1 MCWNAQVS
9 LNTWL
14 IGLFGSF
21 IGFKEGYISFETFLF
36 SMSFVNM
43 QLVEYFL
50 WSRSAQNELFSKV
63 GLAVILSQPLFALYR
78 NPSKRFL
85 IPVYLVSV
93 FTFLA
98 LQGKNINFKS
108 VKAPNGHLQ
117 WLWNPINIS
126 ILFMV
131 LWFVFFFIGLSNGTT
146 QMVFAGLVLAISAFT
161 YFKDGTFSSMWCWFA
176 NAAALYFIVRSVL
189 PCSAGP

>member
-1 MCWNAQVS
+1 MCWNAQMS

-36 SMSFVNM
+36 FMSFVSM

-50 WSRSAQNELFSKV
+50 WSRPEQNELFSKV
-63 GLAVILSQPLFALYR
+63 GLVLILSQPIFALYQ

-85 IPVYLVSV
+85 IPVYLAGMIA
-93 FTFLA
+93 FLVT
-98 LQGKNINFKS
+98 KFNKINFKS

-117 WLWNPINIS
+117 WLWNPLNIS
-126 ILFMV
+126 ILFQV
-131 LWFVFFFIGLSNGTT
+131 LWLGCFFIGLSNSIT
-146 QMVFAGLVLAISAFT
+146 QMVLAGLILAISIFT
-161 YFKDGTFSSMWCWFA
+161 YFRSGTAGSMWCWFA
-176 NAAALYFIVRSVL
+176 NSVAIYFIVRSVL

>member
-1 MCWNAQVS
+1 M
-9 LNTWL
+9 NTWL

-36 SMSFVNM
+36 FMSFVSM

-50 WSRSAQNELFSKV
+50 WSRPAQNELFSKV
-63 GLAVILSQPLFALYR
+63 GLAVILSQPLFALYQ

-85 IPVYLVSV
+85 IPVYLAGVV
-93 FTFLA
+93 A
-98 LQGKNINFKS
+98 LLVTRFNKINFKS

-117 WLWNPINIS
+117 WLWTPGKIS
-126 ILFMV
+126 ILFM
-131 LWFVFFFIGLSNGTT
+131 LFWFASFFIGLSNSTST
-146 QMVFAGLVLAISAFT
+146 MIFTVLILSISAFT
-161 YFKDGTFSSMWCWFA
+161 YFKDGTPSSMWCWLA
-176 NAAALYFIVRSVL
+176 NAGALYFIVRSVL

>member
-1 MCWNAQVS
+1 MCWNSKVS

-36 SMSFVNM
+36 FMSFVNM

-50 WSRSAQNELFSKV
+50 WSQPVHNELFSKV
-63 GLAVILSQPLFALYR
+63 GLAVILSQPLFSLYR

-85 IPVYLVSV
+85 IPVYLACM

-108 VKAPNGHLQ
+108 VKAPNGHLA
-117 WLWNPINIS
+117 WLWNPFNTS
-126 ILFMV
+126 IFFV
-131 LWFVFFFIGLSNGTT
+131 ILWFACFFIGLSNNII
-146 QMVFAGLVLAISAFT
+146 GLVLAGLSLSISAFT
-161 YFKDGTFSSMWCWFA
+161 YFKDGTLSSMWCWMA